1 MNISPR
7 YQHRYLYIQKM
18 QDFVNGKI
26 SGMEFSSWFLSQ
38 RTQDMNARDQLLS
51 EEEKVELKELLNS
64 LIRKEI
70 NDEEYKSGALKII
83 GPFGDN
89 LFLKL
94 FDNLQ
99 AVDIEDFGEYY
110 YAKKY
115 GCEDK
120 IQKDRRVDEEE
131 FRRRVKA
138 KLDLLEQNKGKW

>member
-1 MNISPR
+1 MKIDPT
-7 YQHRYLYIQKM
+7 YEHRYLYIQKM
-18 QDFVNGKI
+18 QDFVDGKI

-38 RTQDMNARDQLLS
+38 RTRDMDAGDQLLS

-89 LFLKL
+89 LFFKL

-99 AVDIEDFGEYY
+99 AVDIEDFGEYSLCKGIGY
-110 YAKKY
+110 
-115 GCEDK
+115 EDK
-120 IQKDRRVDEEE
+120 I
-131 FRRRVKA
+131 
-138 KLDLLEQNKGKW
+138 